1 MAFHD
6 ATVKIQLDSFLIT
19 PEKFLLILIRK
30 GLGPF
35 SKLPVSLIAATLM
48 FLNVDKI
55 KNAEHRI
62 KFFFLNFVAFLGS
75 NQSRLR

>member
-19 PEKFLLILIRK
+19 PAKFLLILIRK

-35 SKLPVSLIAATLM
+35 SKLPVLITATLM

-55 KNAEHRI
+55 KNAKHRI
-62 KFFFLNFVAFLGS
+62 KLFFLNFVAFLGS